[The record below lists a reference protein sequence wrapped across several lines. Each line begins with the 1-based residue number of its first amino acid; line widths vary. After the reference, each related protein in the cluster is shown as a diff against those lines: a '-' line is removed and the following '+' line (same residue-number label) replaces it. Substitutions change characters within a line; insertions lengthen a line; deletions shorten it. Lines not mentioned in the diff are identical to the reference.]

1 VIRRPVL
8 RRPGIPEPGGPSL
21 TLERVDVIAVVAAHL
36 LALASFRA
44 AFADTAFFFA
54 GATGTLA
61 AAAYW
66 IAVLR
71 PSIPIWLRF
80 GGAVA
85 VFAIVGPVATVRGKG
100 LGAFVPTPAAVG
112 AIFGGSVHGWRTLVT
127 TLPPVGDLGHV
138 LVVPYLCGFV
148 GASVSM
154 LLLRA
159 KHAAFLAAVPPI
171 VILGAG
177 VLVGTRRHG
186 SLIEAG
192 LLIAGVLWWASSVAR
207 RARPVL
213 GTVGRGRGRGFVASV
228 RELFDATTVGAF
240 RPVATIGD
248 ASAAVALLGVVA
260 LGAAALGGHV
270 PFVRPSDRYVLRD
283 RVQPPFDPTQYPSPL
298 AGYRK
303 YRVAKTKSAP
313 LLTVSG
319 VTAKTRLRIAVMDDY
334 DGLVWR
340 VADNGNLDA
349 FRRAG
354 SRLPDAESG
363 IEEKLKITIRGL
375 TGVWLP
381 TVGQP
386 LSITFSGSRTEQLAS
401 DLRYNVAQSTA
412 ATPGGLQPGDEY
424 TMRTIIDPSQPN
436 LDGMS
441 IAPQPSTS
449 SPAIFTTFADKAGEI
464 VRGGSDAGAQAAAIA
479 AAFRQ
484 GYYDDGPTQNTPP
497 GHFLARINAFLRL
510 QKPVGDSE
518 QYAAAAAILLRARQI
533 PARVVLGVTLDPRRQ
548 EYRYGDVQAW
558 VEIPVAGRGWMAYDV
573 TPATDRRP
581 QPQALPKQRVAGP
594 HPPAQPPHAALSANS
609 GAVASAESRTGN
621 QIHTPNA
628 KRHGGG
634 GLPFVV
640 VALAA
645 IPLVLFGA
653 PVLCIL
659 GLKRRRRNRRRRAP
673 TPARQISGGWD
684 EVVDFLRD
692 LGRPVP
698 PTATRREL
706 ATTSLSDG
714 LGDFAS
720 RVDAS
725 VFGASDPS
733 PADART
739 LWNEALATCRRLNY
753 SVGMLGRVRGALS
766 ISSLRPER

>member
-1 VIRRPVL
+1 MKPAGR
-8 RRPGIPEPGGPSL
+8 SL
-21 TLERVDVIAVVAAHL
+21 TLEPVDVIAVVAAHL

-44 AFADTAFFFA
+44 AFADTAFFVA
-54 GATGTLA
+54 GAAGTLA

-66 IAVLR
+66 AAVIR

-80 GGAVA
+80 GGVVA

-100 LGAFVPTPAAVG
+100 LGDLVPTPDAVG
-112 AIFGGSVHGWRTLVT
+112 AIFSGSVHGWRTLVT
-127 TLPPVGDLGHV
+127 TLPPVGDVGHV

-159 KHAAFLAAVPPI
+159 KRAAFLAAVPPI

-177 VLVGTRRHG
+177 VLVGTRKHE

-192 LLIAGVLWWASSVAR
+192 LLIAGVLWWASSLAR

-213 GTVGRGRGRGFVASV
+213 GTVGSGRGRGLFARV
-228 RELFDATTVGAF
+228 RDLFEAMTTEGAT
-240 RPVATIGD
+240 RPVVTIGD
-248 ASAAVALLGVVA
+248 ASAAIALLGVVA
-260 LGAAALGGHV
+260 LGASALGSYV
-270 PFVRPSDRYVLRD
+270 PFVRPSHRYVLRD

-354 SRLPDAESG
+354 SRLPDPQSG
-363 IEEKLKITIRGL
+363 IEANLKITIRGL

-386 LSITFSGSRTEQLAS
+386 LSITFSGSRAEQLAS

-464 VRGGSDAGAQAAAIA
+464 VRSGSDAGAQAAAIA

-497 GHFLARINAFLRL
+497 GHFLARINAFLRQ

-558 VEIPVAGRGWMAYDV
+558 VEIPIAGRGWVAYDV

-581 QPQALPKQRVAGP
+581 QPQALPEQRVAGP
-594 HPPAQPPHAALSANS
+594 QPPAQPPRAALSANS

-621 QIHTPNA
+621 QIPTPIA

-653 PVLCIL
+653 PVLFIL

-706 ATTSLSDG
+706 AITSMSDG

-733 PADART
+733 SADAQT

-753 SVGMLGRVRGALS
+753 SAGMLGRFRCALS